1 MNFCPTC
8 ESLLSVQL
16 AETVQQHCGGC
27 GARFPAEQG
36 SLGSNDAA
44 TNWIPPVLSL
54 FRFDPAMP
62 RKLADCEA
70 CGAQTSHVVC
80 DPVLMK
86 GVMMS
91 SDRDMAGGVR
101 LVCDKC
107 GNNILE

>member
-8 ESLLSVQL
+8 ESLLSVQV
-16 AETVQQHCGGC
+16 AEGGASVQQHCGGC
-27 GARFPAEQG
+27 GARFPAELG

-44 TNWIPPVLSL
+44 TNWIAPVLGL

-62 RKLADCEA
+62 RTLALCKACEA
-70 CGAQTSHVVC
+70 ETPHVVC

-101 LVCDKC
+101 LVCDTC
-107 GNNILE
+107 GHQ